1 MRPSNEN
8 VIQKNK
14 LSDINLE
21 YKIFTNQHDEITKAE
36 NLENFEDAVK
46 LRKTLDQ
53 QLIEHYFLKK
63 NHVKDLKLLS

>member
-1 MRPSNEN
+1 MDTDSNKPSNEN

-36 NLENFEDAVK
+36 NLENREETTK
-46 LRKTLDQ
+46 LTKNFGSTVSWFPRYCNKTC
-53 QLIEHYFLKK
+53 K
-63 NHVKDLKLLS
+63 